1 MEASLAGEGALTVV
15 GQGLVVVWTLSV
27 TITTV
32 LIAASTTLRHATY
45 KLFKVILLPLHS
57 GTSASVNI

>member
-1 MEASLAGEGALTVV
+1 MVASLAAERTLAVV
-15 GQGLVVVWTLSV
+15 GQGLIGVWALSV

-45 KLFKVILLPLHS
+45 KLFKALLLPLHS